1 MKGQQSLSVKCKTIE
16 KVDGLEEF
24 VTFDDV
30 QRRFRFIVCLV
41 MVGKANDVVIV
52 F

>member
-1 MKGQQSLSVKCKTIE
+1 MQNNG

-24 VTFDDV
+24 ATFDDI
-30 QRRFRFIVCLV
+30 QRHFCFIVCLV
-41 MVGKANDVVIV
+41 IVGKANDVVIV